1 MAAQIDSFEKELEKF
16 GLSDKQAKI
25 YLLLVEH
32 KELRIG
38 QITELAGIPRSSVY
52 ESLKGLYEMG
62 IAEEIVGENHKLVR
76 PYPIGAM
83 HHGLDERMQLV
94 QKLKEDLSELEKALP
109 INQPG
114 ESIGTA
120 VRYYKGRSGARQLY
134 WNTLKAKDTVYV
146 YSDWGR
152 GRYVG
157 MKFYETFVAESR
169 RRQIRERV
177 IINATP
183 EALESIRRY
192 TTPGS
197 AISRTRIEDIR
208 AIDEKVL
215 IVRGDALIYSN
226 IFAQVYIKN
235 IEINGFE
242 IENPLFVA
250 TQRQVH
256 EAFWNLATPITELL

>member
-1 MAAQIDSFEKELEKF
+1 MATQINSFEKELKKF
-16 GLSDKQAKI
+16 GLSEKQAKI
-25 YLLLVEH
+25 YLLLVKH

-38 QITELAGIPRSSVY
+38 QITELTQIPRSSAY

-62 IAEEIVGENHKLVR
+62 IAEEIIGENHKLVR

-83 HHGLDERMQLV
+83 HHGLDERLQLV
-94 QKLKEDLSELEKALP
+94 QKLKEDLSKLEEALP
-109 INQPG
+109 IDQPN
-114 ESIGTA
+114 SPIGTA

-134 WNTLKAKDTVYV
+134 WNTLKATDTVYV

-177 IINATP
+177 IINATT
-183 EALESIRRY
+183 EALESIRRF

-197 AISRTRIEDIR
+197 PISRTRLEDIR
-208 AIDEKVL
+208 SIDEKVL
-215 IVRGDALIYSN
+215 VVRGDALIYGN
-226 IFAQVYIKN
+226 IFAQAYIKN
-235 IEINGFE
+235 TEINGFE

-250 TQRQVH
+250 TQRLMHQ
-256 EAFWNLATPITELL
+256 AFWNIATPIAELL